1 MRSGGKKP
9 KQSVVTENMDSEY
22 VKKHLGKCLVDGIA
36 EVAEQRPPDPILY
49 LAHWLYK
56 QDSNSQYETEK
67 KANLAQLELELEQ
80 EKVREEALRLVK
92 QEEEAQ
98 AKAREEALQL
108 VKQEEEAKA
117 KAREEALQLVKQEE
131 EAKAKAREEALQLVK
146 LEEEA
151 KAREEALELLKLE
164 EATESEDA
172 PASPGAEE
180 DNIPVK
186 EEELNTADPTDQ
198 HQEKDI
204 KQEITDEPVTS
215 PESPEGNP
223 AETRGS
229 SSEVLNTEVKEE
241 STRSDQVE
249 EKTEEEEEKQV
260 TEGDQDEEKVD
271 EEESIQ
277 VEPASALQRE
287 DLKPETTETEQET
300 QKSSSPLK
308 EQEKEADGQQTAES
322 TDSSAPAEGTM

>member
-1 MRSGGKKP
+1 
-9 KQSVVTENMDSEY
+9 MDSEY
-22 VKKHLGKCLVDGIA
+22 VKKHLGKCLADGIA
-36 EVAEQRPPDPILY
+36 EVAELRPPDPILY

-56 QDSNSQYETEK
+56 QDSNSQYQTEK

-80 EKVREEALRLVK
+80 EKVREEALQLLK

-108 VKQEEEAKA
+108 LKQEEEAQE
-117 KAREEALQLVKQEE
+117 KAREEALQLVRQEE
-131 EAKAKAREEALQLVK
+131 EAQAKAREEALQLVK

-164 EATESEDA
+164 EATEFEDA

-241 STRSDQVE
+241 SMRSDQVE
-249 EKTEEEEEKQV
+249 EKTEEEEKQV